1 VRFTIAMNQN
11 GRTLAFIC
19 LPAKEEV
26 LIRSFL
32 NLARGD
38 LPLDVV
44 PVDSA
49 EQADLIVI
57 DSSVN
62 DLPKWASS
70 ARIIAVGDQAPSW
83 TADVHVG
90 RPLQWSAFRLA
101 LDRVLGGTAEDSST
115 SMLATE
121 LHVER
126 VESVYG
132 EPASV
137 QPSQVSDDIAQILER
152 GIQLDQHDISELS
165 SMFSGLSESL
175 LNTESLLQHDRN
187 YTEPIGSGLPVKLES
202 LGNELEFWLDHTM
215 VILEDELIFYV
226 HPEEQLVYS
235 ALPERE
241 WQELLSKSVL
251 QKYTGQP
258 SSDQLLHMTAYPI
271 EHLLWWS
278 SLARSKGY
286 LDDGIESEQKF
297 ELRAWPLFDLI
308 RFDNALI
315 RMSTVLAR
323 EGHSVTSLIEHT
335 RLRGKKVIAFMN
347 ACHQLGLLYRIP
359 TA

>member
-1 VRFTIAMNQN
+1 MNQN
-11 GRTLAFIC
+11 NRTLAFIG

-38 LPLDVV
+38 LLQDVV
-44 PVDSA
+44 PVDSN
-49 EQADLIVI
+49 EQANLAVI

-62 DLPKWASS
+62 ELPSWVSS
-70 ARIIAVGDQAPSW
+70 ARIIAVGDQPPSW

-90 RPLQWSAFRLA
+90 RPLQWSAFRVA
-101 LDRVLGGTAEDSST
+101 LDRVLGRKVEDSSI

-121 LHVER
+121 FHVER

-137 QPSQVSDDIAQILER
+137 RQSQVSDDIAQILER
-152 GIQLDQHDISELS
+152 GIHLDQHDISELS

-175 LNTESLLQHDRN
+175 VDTESLLQHDRIH
-187 YTEPIGSGLPVKLES
+187 TDPAAKGLPVKLES
-202 LGNELEFWLDHTM
+202 LGDELEFWLDHTM
-215 VILEDELIFYV
+215 VVLEDELIFYI

-258 SSDQLLHMTAYPI
+258 SSEQLLHMTAYPL

-286 LDDGIESEQKF
+286 LDDGIQSEQKF
-297 ELRAWPLFDLI
+297 ELRAWPPFDLI
-308 RFDNALI
+308 RFDNSLI

-323 EGHSVTSLIEHT
+323 EGHSVTSLVEQT

-347 ACHQLGLLYRIP
+347 ACNQLGLLYRLP
-359 TA
+359 TV